1 MKKPSREEMFLNI
14 FADIGFPFLAL
25 DLFELSKAIKSRKEP
40 HSHIEVPL
48 VGDASKNDALKGA
61 FRGIFRGIEPPT
73 QIFRLLESSELLSAV
88 FDSSKTIQEQIESP
102 SNIFGIY
109 TTDKLIWEEKSFW
122 PLAYNVIVGQM
133 LNILQVFEAALINR
147 KKEFSKLGINVSIT
161 SEYPRNMPTAL
172 HYAVAS
178 LGAWIGGSDNFQ
190 FISHFASKPQILNS
204 EINVEYGKRI
214 GYNEQD
220 SIELDKSGIIN
231 IPASLSMPLMEM
243 QGESNLFGTLAID
256 EFNIVNL
263 PDNTEILKKADDLI
277 SRKLYGSILD
287 KYYRTPFIARKL
299 KNVALYGANDVLR
312 DHYEDFF
319 SNIEHS
325 ELIRCKHYCA
335 PIVEVSSFD
344 EMLNLV
350 SKIPKRGSGEL
361 FFRGQTKC
369 YSIYRTN
376 KVKKLLFGESTSNEP
391 SLITS
396 ASRNNFNYDNL
407 HFALK
412 FYFGQ
417 EILFSKNASIEEFKK
432 KNAIWR
438 EMSLDPTCTYDY
450 AIMALSQHYGLPS
463 HGLDVTTNLD
473 VALWFATNQYKSN
486 EEGFSYYQKIDSTY
500 WTKDKN
506 YWPIIFVFQPV
517 LNTVIPSL
525 QTCKELKQ
533 LNIRALRPE
542 RQSAKFF
549 LGGHS
554 DHQNRLAEAIV
565 CAFRLKPSDYQT
577 VVNFD
582 YLFPKPQEDIAYAEM
597 LNLEKVEMFKGIIDG
612 KVNKFHK

>member
-1 MKKPSREEMFLNI
+1 
-14 FADIGFPFLAL
+14 
-25 DLFELSKAIKSRKEP
+25 
-40 HSHIEVPL
+40 
-48 VGDASKNDALKGA
+48 
-61 FRGIFRGIEPPT
+61 
-73 QIFRLLESSELLSAV
+73 
-88 FDSSKTIQEQIESP
+88 
-102 SNIFGIY
+102 
-109 TTDKLIWEEKSFW
+109 
-122 PLAYNVIVGQM
+122 
-133 LNILQVFEAALINR
+133 
-147 KKEFSKLGINVSIT
+147 
-161 SEYPRNMPTAL
+161 MPTTL

-190 FISHFASKPQILNS
+190 FISHFASKPQILNR

-243 QGESNLFGTLAID
+243 QGGSNLFGTLPID
-256 EFNIVNL
+256 EFNLVNL

-277 SRKLYGSILD
+277 SRKLYGLILD
-287 KYYRTPFIARKL
+287 KYYRTPFFARKL
-299 KNVALYGANDVLR
+299 NNVALYGANDILR
-312 DHYEDFF
+312 DHYEDFY

-361 FFRGQTKC
+361 FFRGQTKY

-417 EILFSKNASIEEFKK
+417 ETLLSKNTSIEELKK

-463 HGLDVTTNLD
+463 NGLDVTTNLD

-500 WTKDKN
+500 WTDDKKS
-506 YWPIIFVFQPV
+506 WPIIFVFQPV
-517 LNTVIPSL
+517 LNTAIPSL
-525 QTCKELKQ
+525 QTCKELNQ

-554 DHQNRLAEAIV
+554 DHQNRLAESIV

-597 LNLEKVEMFKGIIDG
+597 LNLEKIEMFEGIIDG
-612 KVNKFHK
+612 KANKFHK